1 MLCIHVW
8 LSAARRRAKIYAFNL
23 AGIMYVLWAD
33 PEFLITVLY
42 SRSYVIC
49 FIYQAYLGSMNMGIE
64 FTTAIFMVTFLV
76 IWILS
81 FFVFSSMLLK
91 YFCS

>member
-1 MLCIHVW
+1 MYDSLQRGVGPKFTHSISPG
-8 LSAARRRAKIYAFNL
+8 LL
-23 AGIMYVLWAD
+23 YVLWAD

-76 IWILS
+76 I
-81 FFVFSSMLLK
+81 
-91 YFCS
+91 